1 MYSAKISRYVVM
13 IYSFSCR
20 FPVDIAA
27 QVSTWQMNVTS
38 VSSVVTNLIS
48 MPGNPL
54 STSSG
59 IGAPFAAK
67 VLTSTQPIVT
77 NNLPFFFLA
86 SSTANSTCLFLLGFR
101 RHTRFVLPMLVY
113 CLLVCDVDNLADLV
127 EAHMELVE
135 DQFVDDLINM
145 RW

>member
-1 MYSAKISRYVVM
+1 MISGYVVM
-13 IYSFSCR
+13 IHSCSCI

-38 VSSVVTNLIS
+38 VSSAVPNLIS

-59 IGAPFAAK
+59 IGATFAAK
-67 VLTSTQPIVT
+67 VLTSTRPIVT

-86 SSTANSTCLFLLGFR
+86 SSTANSTCLFFWACR

-113 CLLVCDVDNLADLV
+113 CPLVCAVDNLADLV
-127 EAHMELVE
+127 KAYMELVE
-135 DQFVDDLINM
+135 DQFVADLIHM
-145 RW
+145 R